1 VIRPVAFIARV
12 FRSRL
17 AALLVAAAASY
28 VPLMFVM
35 PAMAAGNAPER
46 AKDPMYGWALYNY
59 YQGEAFDA
67 LTLLD
72 VARERGGIGGHG
84 AYPELVEGGLMLSY
98 GMTREARELFT
109 RLLED
114 TNTRGSNDSDNK
126 ETRVTLT
133 PEVRSQA
140 WFYLGKVF
148 YLEGDYQLAHENL
161 KRVDADVLEDSD
173 SDVYAEWLYLKAQL
187 AMMSGAFFD
196 KESGKESDKVGNK
209 AAKEAS
215 IESLREQLEQSG
227 LWAHYLSYN
236 LAMAEVAAGEFAVAQ
251 LNLSE
256 LIADME
262 DESPKDELV
271 AEHRALLDKG
281 RLSLARLYLRDADF
295 DDALALLGAMPLDGV
310 FSDRALFDYAVAAA
324 GQGQMQRALDALDA
338 LSQRT
343 LFLPWREQVPFARGY
358 VLEQMNQP
366 RKALT
371 AFTQAAEHYE
381 NRGEELTTARQALT
395 EENLMARLSFL
406 RDSNEIITDSYGRLR
421 VTPVDFGLSEVLAT
435 EPFQQALGELNE
447 LYRMQALLM
456 QRESQLSTFET
467 MLETRKIQRE
477 RRSREA
483 RFELEQQQA
492 DDWADAHESF
502 RADIETALAR
512 EDAEFFMTTEQKGL
526 KVRLDKVAA
535 TLAQLPDDQST
546 ASQREKY
553 QRMRAYFDWSLA
565 NDYGVNRWAAQK
577 QLRELDREMEQF
589 RNQRTAIE
597 ALMAG
602 DEEHNELAG
611 RLIRKAAELQDLK
624 TRVQKALGQARRIL
638 ISRLDQALEQQN
650 TELRRYLVA
659 SRHAQARLAD
669 QLFRAGQNP
678 EAAND

>member
-1 VIRPVAFIARV
+1 MTRPVAFIARV

-17 AALLVAAAASY
+17 SALLVAATASGL
-28 VPLMFVM
+28 PLMFGA
-35 PAMAAGNAPER
+35 PAMAAGDAPER
-46 AKDPMYGWALYNY
+46 AKDPMYGWVLYNY

-98 GMTREARELFT
+98 GLTREARELFT

-114 TNTRGSNDSDNK
+114 TNSRGSYDSDNE
-126 ETRVTLT
+126 ETQVTLT
-133 PEVRSQA
+133 SQVRTQA

-148 YLEGDYQLAHENL
+148 YLEGDYQLAYENL
-161 KRVDADVLEDSD
+161 QRVDADVLEYSD
-173 SDVYAEWLYLKAQL
+173 SDLYAEWLYLKAQL
-187 AMMSGAFFD
+187 AMMSGAFD
-196 KESGKESDKVGNK
+196 RKEGITAGE
-209 AAKEAS
+209 ETS
-215 IESLREQLEQSG
+215 IESLREALEQSG

-236 LAMAEVAAGEFAVAQ
+236 VAMAEIAAGEFAVAQ
-251 LNLSE
+251 QNLSE

-271 AEHRALLDKG
+271 AEQRALLDKS
-281 RLSLARLYLRDADF
+281 RLSLARLYLRDARF
-295 DDALALLGAMPLDGV
+295 DDALALLGALPLDGV

-324 GQGQMQRALDALDA
+324 GRGQMQRALDALDA

-343 LFLPWREQVPFARGY
+343 LFLPWREQVPYARGY

-381 NRGEELTTARQALT
+381 NRGEELVTARQALT
-395 EENLMARLSFL
+395 EENLNARLSFL
-406 RDSNEIITDSYGRLR
+406 RDSDEIITDSYGRLR
-421 VTPVDFGLSEVLAT
+421 VTPVDFGLSEVLAG

-456 QRESQLSTFET
+456 QRENQLSTFET

-492 DDWADAHESF
+492 DDWVEAQESF
-502 RADIETALAR
+502 RSDIEAALAR
-512 EDAEFFMTTEQKGL
+512 EDAEFFMTTEQKAL
-526 KVRLDKVAA
+526 KTQLDKVAA
-535 TLAQLPDDQST
+535 TLARLPDDQSI

-553 QRMRAYFDWSLA
+553 QRMKAYFDWTLA

-589 RNQRTAIE
+589 RDQRTVIE

-611 RLIRKAAELQDLK
+611 RLIRKAAELQVLK
-624 TRVQKALGQARRIL
+624 AQVQEALAQARRIL

-669 QLFRAGQNP
+669 QLFRASQNP
-678 EAAND
+678 EVGND

>member
-1 VIRPVAFIARV
+1 MTRPVAFIARV
-12 FRSRL
+12 FNSGR
-17 AALLVAAAASY
+17 AALIAATCLPILFGA
-28 VPLMFVM
+28 
-35 PAMAAGNAPER
+35 PAMAADDAPER
-46 AKDPMYGWALYNY
+46 AEDPMYGWVLYNY

-114 TNTRGSNDSDNK
+114 TNARGSNDSDNE

-133 PEVRSQA
+133 PEVRTQA

-148 YLEGDYQLAHENL
+148 YLEGDYQLAYENL
-161 KRVDADVLEDSD
+161 QRVNADVLEDND
-173 SDVYAEWLYLKAQL
+173 SNLYAEWLYLKAQL
-187 AMMSGAFFD
+187 AMMPGAFD
-196 KESGKESDKVGNK
+196 RTEGIK
-209 AAKEAS
+209 AGEETS
-215 IESLREQLEQSG
+215 IESLREQLEDSG

-236 LAMAEVAAGEFAVAQ
+236 VAMAGIAAREFLLAQ
-251 LNLSE
+251 QNLRE

-262 DESPKDELV
+262 DESPEDELV
-271 AEHRALLDKG
+271 AEQRALLDKS
-281 RLSLARLYLRDADF
+281 RLSLARLYLRDARF

-324 GQGQMQRALDALDA
+324 GQGEMQRALGALDA

-343 LFLPWREQVPFARGY
+343 LFLPWREQVPYARGY

-381 NRGEELTTARQALT
+381 NRGEELASARQALT

-406 RDSNEIITDSYGRLR
+406 RDSDEIITDSYGRLR

-456 QRESQLSTFET
+456 QRENQLSTFET

-492 DDWADAHESF
+492 DDWAEAQESF
-502 RADIETALAR
+502 RSDIETALAS
-512 EDAEFFMTTEQKGL
+512 EDAEFFMTTEQKAL
-526 KVRLDKVAA
+526 KARLDEVAA
-535 TLAQLPDDQST
+535 TLAQLPDDEST

-589 RNQRTAIE
+589 RNQRAAIE
-597 ALMAG
+597 DLMAG
-602 DEEHNELAG
+602 DNEHDELAG
-611 RLIRKAAELQDLK
+611 RLIRKGVELRELK
-624 TRVQKALGQARRIL
+624 TQVQEALGQARRIL
-638 ISRLDQALEQQN
+638 TSRLDQALEQQN

-669 QLFRAGQNP
+669 QLFRASQKP